1 MDKKSLIAQISQ
13 NLASIPPPEAA
24 PVAAPPELKKAP
36 SARKALVIKQPRP
49 SAPKETPV
57 EIPPIQKKPPLPKGS
72 ATGKQIAFWFDDD
85 DRAILQEMGMLLYT
99 QGIKPSHN
107 LVIRAALRMMPKDH
121 RFFEKAQELL
131 QKDGRKLRHM
141 KED

>member
-13 NLASIPPPEAA
+13 NLASTPLPEAA
-24 PVAAPPELKKAP
+24 SAAAPTELKKAP
-36 SARKALVIKQPRP
+36 PIRKTLAIKESRP
-49 SAPKETPV
+49 SASEKIPS
-57 EIPPIQKKPPLPKGS
+57 EIPTPQKKGPLPKGS